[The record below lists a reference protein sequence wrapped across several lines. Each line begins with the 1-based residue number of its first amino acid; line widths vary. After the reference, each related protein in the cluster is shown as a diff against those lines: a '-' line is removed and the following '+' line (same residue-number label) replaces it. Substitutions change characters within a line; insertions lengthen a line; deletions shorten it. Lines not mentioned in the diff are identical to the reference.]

1 MHILTLGLNHRTA
14 PVEIREK
21 LAFAE
26 SSRPQ
31 ALTRLVEG
39 YGLGEAAILST
50 CNRSEIYA
58 AGDDATALERVW
70 RFLAETRDVDVSG
83 LSSCFYELHNEEAA
97 QHLFSVACG
106 IDSLVVGESQIL
118 MQVRESL
125 ELAQGSGTA
134 RTLVNELFQ
143 RSLRV
148 GKRARTETDIG
159 RGRLSV
165 STAAVELATQ
175 IFESLEGRHALLL
188 GAGEMIELTAR
199 YLMGSGIGRF
209 HVANRTF
216 ERGAELARACRGEAV
231 QFADFPAQ
239 LEHVDIVISSTSAPD
254 FVIEQDAIQRA
265 MRKRRGRPLFL
276 IDIAV
281 PRDIDPAVRD
291 LDNVFLF
298 DIDDLEQVVAS
309 NRADREQE
317 IAEVQQLIQEELRD
331 FRHWL
336 RALSTGPLF
345 RALRERADDLRQVEL
360 GRWQG
365 KLAHLSGPDHEL
377 VEAILR
383 AYANKLLH
391 EPLVQMRALANSK
404 DGFLRLDTVRQLF
417 DLDPDADS
425 AE

>member
-26 SSRPQ
+26 DSQPG
-31 ALTRLVEG
+31 ALTQLVDE

-58 AGDDATALERVW
+58 AGTDGNALERVW
-70 RFLAETRDVDVSG
+70 RFLAETRDVDVSA
-83 LSSCFYELHNEEAA
+83 LSSCFYELSDEDAV

-125 ELAQGSGTA
+125 ERAQESGTA

-148 GKRARTETDIG
+148 GKRARTETEIG

-175 IFESLEGRHALLL
+175 IFESLEGRHVLLL

-199 YLMGSGIGRF
+199 YLMGSGVGSF
-209 HVANRTF
+209 YVANRTF
-216 ERGAELARACRGEAV
+216 ERGAELARACRGEAI
-231 QFADFPAQ
+231 QFADVPAR
-239 LEHVDIVISSTSAPD
+239 LEEVDIVISSTAAPD
-254 FVIEQDAIQRA
+254 YVLAEEAVQGA
-265 MRKRRGRPLFL
+265 MQERRGRPLFL

-298 DIDDLEQVVAS
+298 DIDDLEQVVAR

-317 IAEVQQLIQEELRD
+317 IAQVQQLVQEELRD
-331 FRHWL
+331 FQHWL
-336 RALSTGPLF
+336 KALSTGPLI
-345 RALRERADDLRQVEL
+345 RSLRGRADDLRQVEL

-365 KLAHLSGPDHEL
+365 KLAHLSDQDREL
-377 VEAILR
+377 VGAILR

-391 EPLVQMRALANSK
+391 DPLVQLREFANSE
-404 DGFLRLDTVRQLF
+404 DGYARLDTVRRLF